1 MAQIRDNLIRG
12 ALMLIA
18 LALLGG
24 GILLRQQHMDQQSVE
39 ARQRKVQENQ
49 KLLLDRLRSKPLF
62 KVSPAGSSHQRAET
76 ALEFF
81 RASQEAKIDPMAC
94 YQLAG
99 EEEDLRFS
107 LAYMLLVGES
117 QEYLT
122 HAGRNVSQI
131 PAGEVLL
138 WVTLLEMDD
147 RSLLSESTAR
157 ELRQMVLRSPTPPG
171 LWFAAQRYQR
181 AGLEQEA
188 RSFML
193 RLLET
198 PSAEGI
204 VAAKSLCDMD
214 SHEPQAR
221 RYLWE
226 IVRSQQSPLADD
238 ALRRLAQIL
247 QATDWPEYKRYTVDA
262 SQANRS
268 ALLERL
274 TQASTS

>member
-1 MAQIRDNLIRG
+1 MAQLRDNLIRS

-18 LALLGG
+18 LGLLGG
-24 GILLRQQHMDQQSVE
+24 GILLRQQHMDQQSVQAKE
-39 ARQRKVQENQ
+39 RKIQENQ

-94 YQLAG
+94 YHLAG
-99 EEEDLRFS
+99 GEQDLRLS

-117 QEYLT
+117 QDYLA
-122 HAGRNVSQI
+122 HAAQNVSQI

-147 RSLLSESTAR
+147 RSLLSESTTR
-157 ELRQMVLRSPTPPG
+157 QLRQMTLRSPTPPG
-171 LWFAAQRYQR
+171 LWFTAQRYQR
-181 AGLEQEA
+181 AGLDAEAQEY
-188 RSFML
+188 ML
-193 RLLET
+193 QLLET

-204 VAAKSLCDMD
+204 VAAKSLCDID
-214 SHEPQAR
+214 SHKSRAR
-221 RYLWE
+221 EYLWE
-226 IVRSQQSPLADD
+226 IVRSEQSPLAED
-238 ALRRLAQIL
+238 ALRRLAQVL

-274 TQASTS
+274 TEASTS